1 MKLEEAIKILEL
13 HNKWR
18 RNNLEVNPYEMQNPI
33 KIGIAID
40 TVVNTYKLLIE
51 IAMEIK

>member
-18 RNNLEVNPYEMQNPI
+18 RDKTRLVEMQHPHDV
-33 KIGIAID
+33 GIAID
-40 TVVNTYKLLIE
+40 VVIE
-51 IAMEIK
+51 AAKDYLDILVGE